1 MIFSGS
7 LITVKENKLE
17 DVTEF
22 LKGYPQVEIYTS
34 SEDKQNIVVAI
45 EVESDEKLEELCNTL
60 CTNENIIN
68 IAHHYFHFEE
78 EVEEI
83 VKGNKREISLKGFG
97 KREKK
102 QL

>member
-7 LITVKENKLE
+7 LITVKENKLS

-22 LKGYPQVEIYTS
+22 LKNYPQVEIYTS
-34 SEDKQNIVVAI
+34 AEDKQNIVVAI
-45 EVESDEKLEELCNTL
+45 EAESDEELEELSKTL
-60 CTNENIIN
+60 NSNENIIN

-83 VKGNKREISLKGFG
+83 EKGNKRNISLKGFG
-97 KREKK
+97 KKNKK

>member
-7 LITVKENKLE
+7 LITVKENKLS

-22 LKGYPQVEIYTS
+22 LKNYPQVEIYTS
-34 SEDKQNIVVAI
+34 SEDKQNIVVVI
-45 EVESDEKLEELCNTL
+45 EAEDDEKLEELCETL
-60 CTNENIIN
+60 CTNKDIIH
-68 IAHHYFHFEE
+68 IAHHYLHFEE

-83 VKGNKREISLKGFG
+83 EKGNKRDISLKGFG

>member
-7 LITVKENKLE
+7 LITVKENKLS

-22 LKGYPQVEIYTS
+22 LKNYPQVEIYTS

-45 EVESDEKLEELCNTL
+45 EAESDEKLEELCNTL
-60 CTNENIIN
+60 SSNENIIN

-78 EVEEI
+78 EVEQIE
-83 VKGNKREISLKGFG
+83 KGNKKNISLKGFG

>member
-17 DVTEF
+17 DVKEF
-22 LKGYPQVEIYTS
+22 LKSYPQVEIYTS

-45 EVESDEKLEELCNTL
+45 EAESDEKLEELCNTL
-60 CTNENIIN
+60 SSNENIIN

-78 EVEEI
+78 EVEQIE
-83 VKGNKREISLKGFG
+83 KGNKKNISLKGFG
-97 KREKK
+97 KKK
-102 QL
+102 KKHL